1 MLGISD
7 LRVLLEELFEVRFK
21 WYNVGLGLGLPV
33 DVLKAIRYDCHS
45 QCLDCLREM
54 LTAWLKSGCNTTWE
68 KIFEVLNS
76 QTVGEVVLS
85 HSLAAKYSTEVTTTR
100 STG

>member
-33 DVLKAIRYDCHS
+33 DVLNEPKKIHH
-45 QCLDCLREM
+45 CL
-54 LTAWLKSGCNTTWE
+54 K
-68 KIFEVLNS
+68 KIY
-76 QTVGEVVLS
+76 
-85 HSLAAKYSTEVTTTR
+85 K
-100 STG
+100 